1 MVFPL
6 VYAGFPFRP
15 FTYGKGSDGDRPL
28 RFSAR
33 QLAALK
39 GGHRFTSMCR
49 HQRFEPG
56 DPPAGLENIHLA
68 TESIGIILVPPHD
81 RLQ

>member
-1 MVFPL
+1 MVFPSCL
-6 VYAGFPFRP
+6 R
-15 FTYGKGSDGDRPL
+15 
-28 RFSAR
+28 RFSIQAVYLRQRIRRRSTPSFLAR

-39 GGHRFTSMCR
+39 GSHRFSSMCR